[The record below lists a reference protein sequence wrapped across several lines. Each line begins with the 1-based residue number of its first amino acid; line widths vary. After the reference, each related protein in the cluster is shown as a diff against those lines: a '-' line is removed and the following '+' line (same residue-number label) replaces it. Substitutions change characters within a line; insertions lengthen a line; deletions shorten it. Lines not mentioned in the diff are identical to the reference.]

1 MVRNITVALADKQAL
16 TRVGLR
22 SFIGE
27 KKDLTLLDDIDSKAD
42 LLKILQTKQPQVLM
56 VDYNLRDFITISDL
70 AEVHQLS
77 PGTRILIISSDNNKA
92 NIFKVLEIGIN
103 GYVTKECSQHEI
115 VGAIYAA
122 AKGEKFFCNKVLDLI
137 LEKHLQKEEND
148 ECLPTEL
155 SVREVEV
162 VQLTASGLNARQ
174 IADKLHLSHHTVYTH
189 RKNVMK
195 KLALGSVSELTLYAV
210 KTGIIS
216 AS

>member
-1 MVRNITVALADKQAL
+1 MVNNITVALADKQSL

-22 SFIGE
+22 SFIKE
-27 KKDLTLLDDIDSKAD
+27 KKDLTLLGDINSMDDLRT
-42 LLKILQTKQPQVLM
+42 LLKNEHPQVLV
-56 VDYNLRDFITISDL
+56 VDYNLRDFITIDDL
-70 AEVHQLS
+70 QEVRQLS
-77 PGTRILIISSDNNKA
+77 PRTRVLIISSDNDKA
-92 NIFKVLEIGIN
+92 SIFKVLETGIN

-115 VGAIYAA
+115 ITAIYAT

-137 LEKHLQKEEND
+137 LEKHLYKEEKD

-162 VQLTASGLNARQ
+162 VQLTASGMNARQ

-216 AS
+216 A

>member
-1 MVRNITVALADKQAL
+1 MRSIKVALADKQIL
-16 TRVGLR
+16 TRVGLK
-22 SFIGE
+22 SFIEE
-27 KKDLTLLDDIDSKAD
+27 KTDLDLLDDVDSFQD
-42 LLKILQTKQPQVLM
+42 LKTLLEAHQPQVLL
-56 VDYNLRDFITISDL
+56 VDYNLRDFISIKEL
-70 AEVHQLS
+70 REVRKLS
-77 PGTRILIISSDNNKA
+77 PNTRILVISSDNNKA
-92 NIFKVLEIGIN
+92 NIFEVLEIGVS

-115 VGAIYAA
+115 VGAIYAT

-137 LEKHLQKEEND
+137 LEKHLKKDAD

-162 VQLTASGLNARQ
+162 VKWTASGLNARQ

-216 AS
+216 A